1 MESCLGESAAT
12 LHTDS
17 ESAGPKCQMLGLLGT
32 WPNGAG
38 LLPGVPVRALPHG
51 NRKVS
56 ATLGQKFEMQS
67 SAERHEQSSSRL
79 TMRKKYNKLRKND
92 GNIGRAREYN
102 HEILWLFR
110 DWKMGFQRP
119 ASLHST
125 CAGSFHLG
133 LCATDLPFRHGS
145 FPANY
150 HPAEV

>member
-1 MESCLGESAAT
+1 
-12 LHTDS
+12 
-17 ESAGPKCQMLGLLGT
+17 MLGLLGTLGT

-102 HEILWLFR
+102 HEIFWLFR
-110 DWKMGFQRP
+110 DWKNGLSK
-119 ASLHST
+119 ASIT
-125 CAGSFHLG
+125 SFHLRWIVSPG
-133 LCATDLPFRHGS
+133 SLRHRLAVSTWLIPGQLS
-145 FPANY
+145 SC
-150 HPAEV
+150 

>member
-1 MESCLGESAAT
+1 MEKVLPPCTQILKAQV
-12 LHTDS
+12 
-17 ESAGPKCQMLGLLGT
+17 PNVKC
-32 WPNGAG
+32 WACW
-38 LLPGVPVRALPHG
+38 A
-51 NRKVS
+51 
-56 ATLGQKFEMQS
+56 LGQTVQGCYQVYRSELCRMGIAKSQQHRGRS
-67 SAERHEQSSSRL
+67 LRCNPQLRVRRHEQSSSRL

-92 GNIGRAREYN
+92 GNKGRAREYN